1 MSDLKIDQVVD
12 ARGSACPGPLME
24 LIKAVKAAEV
34 GTVIE
39 LLSAEKGTTTD
50 APAWIKKVGQEYIR
64 TEERDGHWSIVVK
77 KIK

>member
-50 APAWIKKVGQEYIR
+50 APAWIKKVGQEYIS
-64 TEERDGHWSIVVK
+64 TAEKDGYWSIVVK